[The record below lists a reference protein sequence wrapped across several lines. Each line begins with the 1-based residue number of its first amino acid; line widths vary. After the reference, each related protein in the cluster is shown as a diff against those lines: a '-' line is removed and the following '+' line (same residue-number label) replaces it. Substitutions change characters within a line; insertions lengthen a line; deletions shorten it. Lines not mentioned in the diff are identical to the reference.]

1 MFYLLK
7 RAREEY
13 IMSNNK
19 KGFRIGIT
27 SKLIGMAVIPTI
39 VAMAI
44 LLVFAWWSLD
54 SGLSTEAISGLEL
67 MAQAT
72 IAGYDSVEG
81 DYYLDNDGN
90 LWKGDTNLSENISNI
105 DRYTEGTD
113 ADITICYEKTRKVTS
128 LKDSKSGERIVDTEV
143 SDTVWDSIK
152 KGEDYT
158 TTNIQI
164 NGEDYFACYVPLY
177 NSDGSVVGIVFAGEP
192 ASDVNVY
199 IDQKIHTIII
209 IAVIVMVIA
218 VILGYFVSTMIA
230 KCLVKTKD
238 SLENLADGNL
248 AITIDK
254 SVLKRNDEIGE
265 MGSALENLVGELRT
279 IVTHLKD
286 SADTLYQSGNTI
298 DDVASQSSSAAD
310 EISNAVEDI
319 SKGAVSQAEEIQNA
333 SMEINTMGSVI
344 ESIVDN
350 VGDLT
355 TVSHNMSD
363 AGDASMTTMHELS
376 DSNDRT
382 TASITRIAEQIQLTN
397 NSIQKI
403 SEAAELI
410 TFITDQTSLLALNA
424 SIESARAGEAGKGF
438 AVVATEIQNLAV
450 QSEEAAK
457 EIQKVIKLLQSESE
471 QTIQIMDQAQK
482 LVKEQQEK
490 LEATKTR
497 FTQVSN
503 GINQTREN
511 TDVIH
516 GHTNTCDEAR
526 VHVMDVIANLSDIS
540 QQNAASAQQTTASMQ
555 ELNSTVGKLSD
566 SARNLKKL
574 SADLNKEMEFFKL

>member
-1 MFYLLK
+1 
-7 RAREEY
+7 
-13 IMSNNK
+13 MSNNK
-19 KGFRIGIT
+19 KGFHVGIT
-27 SKLIGMAVIPTI
+27 MELIGMSILPTI
-39 VAMAI
+39 IAMVI
-44 LLVFAWWSLD
+44 LLLIARWSLD
-54 SGLSTEAISGLEL
+54 SGLSTESINGLEL
-67 MAQAT
+67 LADAT
-72 IAGYDSVEG
+72 IAGYDSTDG
-81 DYYLDNDGN
+81 DYYLDDAGN
-90 LWKGDTNLSENISNI
+90 LWKGDTNLSENISDI
-105 DRYTEGTD
+105 DRYTQNTD
-113 ADITICYEKTRKVTS
+113 ADITICYEKTRKITS
-128 LKDSKSGERIVDTEV
+128 LKDAKTGERIVDTEV
-143 SDTVWDSIK
+143 ADVVWNTVK
-152 KGEDYT
+152 KGENYT
-158 TTNIQI
+158 TTNIQV

-177 NSDGSVVGIVFAGEP
+177 NSDGSVVGMVFAGEP
-192 ASDVNVY
+192 ASDVNAY
-199 IDQKIHTIII
+199 IEQKIRTIILVAI
-209 IAVIVMVIA
+209 IIMVVAAI
-218 VILGYFVSTMIA
+218 IGYFVATVIA
-230 KCLVKTKD
+230 RCLVKTKNA
-238 SLENLADGNL
+238 LEELADGQL
-248 AITIDK
+248 SVTIDK
-254 SVLKRNDEIGE
+254 SVLGRRDEIGE
-265 MGSALENLVGELRT
+265 MGSALSNLVSELRT
-279 IVTHLKD
+279 IVTHLKE
-286 SADTLYQSGNTI
+286 SADTLYQSGNSL
-298 DDVASQSSSAAD
+298 DDVAGQSSSAAD

-355 TVSHNMSD
+355 EVSHNMSN

-382 TASITRIAEQIQLTN
+382 TASITRIAEQIQMTN

-490 LEATKTR
+490 LEATKNR
-497 FTQVSN
+497 FTEVSN
-503 GINQTREN
+503 GINKTREN

>member
-1 MFYLLK
+1 
-7 RAREEY
+7 
-13 IMSNNK
+13 MSNNK
-19 KGFRIGIT
+19 KGFHVGIT
-27 SKLIGMAVIPTI
+27 MELIGMSILPTI
-39 VAMAI
+39 IAMVI
-44 LLVFAWWSLD
+44 LLLIARWSLD
-54 SGLSTEAISGLEL
+54 SGLSTESINGLEL
-67 MAQAT
+67 LADAT
-72 IAGYDSVEG
+72 IAGYDSTEG
-81 DYYLDNDGN
+81 DYYLDDAGN
-90 LWKGDTNLSENISNI
+90 LWKGDTNLSENISDI
-105 DRYTEGTD
+105 DRYTQNTD
-113 ADITICYEKTRKVTS
+113 ADITICYEKTRKITS
-128 LKDSKSGERIVDTEV
+128 LKDAKTGERIVDTEV
-143 SDTVWDSIK
+143 ADTVWNTVK
-152 KGEDYT
+152 KGENYT
-158 TTNIQI
+158 TTNIQV

-177 NSDGSVVGIVFAGEP
+177 NSDGSVVGMVFAGEP

-199 IDQKIHTIII
+199 IEQKIRTIILVAI
-209 IAVIVMVIA
+209 IIMVVAAI
-218 VILGYFVSTMIA
+218 IGYFVATVIA
-230 KCLVKTKD
+230 RCLVKTKNA
-238 SLENLADGNL
+238 LEKLADGQL
-248 AITIDK
+248 SITIDK
-254 SVLKRNDEIGE
+254 SVLGRRDEIGE
-265 MGSALENLVGELRT
+265 MGSALSNLVSELRT
-279 IVTHLKD
+279 IVTHLKE
-286 SADTLYQSGNTI
+286 SADTLYQSGNSL
-298 DDVASQSSSAAD
+298 DDVAGQSSSAAD

-355 TVSHNMSD
+355 KVSHNMSN

-382 TASITRIAEQIQLTN
+382 TAS
-397 NSIQKI
+397 
-403 SEAAELI
+403 I

-490 LEATKTR
+490 LEATKNR
-497 FTQVSN
+497 FTEVSD
-503 GINQTREN
+503 GINKTREN